1 LTADMEFPAEE
12 WPHFEAADFELA
24 VPRGSG
30 KAVMEL
36 MMQLRPNGRAMDHF
50 RVALGGSCL
59 FDAVIGF
66 GTLLTTTDLQKLQL
80 TYDFWAAD
88 VKIRRNMSTSEWYDI
103 YDKVLKNKMK
113 IQHTS
118 GKTVDTEELT
128 AILDLLDRSETF
140 LKTASMRY
148 AVVAGPDNKMWLE
161 LQGLPGSAKMLNSK
175 PAFTG

>member
-1 LTADMEFPAEE
+1 MEFPAEE

-59 FDAVIGF
+59 FDTVIGF

-80 TYDFWAAD
+80 TFDFWAAD

-113 IQHTS
+113 VQHTS

-175 PAFTG
+175 PIFTG